1 MIDSPSS
8 FVQERR
14 RVKKR
19 NPRYYVG
26 ALGILTVIL
35 PLFSCTQV
43 DFSKAAIIIR
53 ITTQGRQDYRQWVT
67 QYYLRHSVDGV
78 YFVDYKQGNSRK
90 VVQKKTFKNY
100 GHKHEGYKCLIVV
113 LNIGNSPLT
122 H

>member
-8 FVQERR
+8 LVQERGR
-14 RVKKR
+14 GRKGILGTR
-19 NPRYYVG
+19 F
-26 ALGILTVIL
+26 ALLVILTVVL
-35 PLFSCTQV
+35 PLFSCVQV

-53 ITTQGRQDYRQWVT
+53 VATQGRQDYRQWVT

-78 YFVDYKQGNSRK
+78 YFVDYKQRNSRK
-90 VVQKKTFKNY
+90 VVQKTFKNHRY
-100 GHKHEGYKCLIVV
+100 KHEGYKCLIVV